1 MDREGV
7 FTPVRKRINTPRAHD
22 PKRRARSAS
31 FSTLPHPPHAQPP
44 ARPAGAPPRSP
55 VAILPAVAAARFVVV
70 GVVPPPSAPRPSV
83 VRPPTADRR
92 RPSPPPRPVRPFN
105 NVRRRSRPS
114 AADARSFA
122 DPPVAPVRPHDDDDD
137 EFVYDRA
144 YRCAGRSFVG
154 AFHTVENKTKN
165 AHENFEQN
173 EKVSLF

>member
-1 MDREGV
+1 M
-7 FTPVRKRINTPRAHD
+7 TKKTTN
-22 PKRRARSAS
+22 RRRRDNV
-31 FSTLPHPPHAQPP
+31 LC
-44 ARPAGAPPRSP
+44 ARPRRWCVWPGAESKNAARRVHRES
-55 VAILPAVAAARFVVV
+55 AAARFVVV